1 MTDNYHFNIISLNNT
16 KSLEFMRFKAVSSNK
31 SAILP
36 FFLDKNNVV
45 HFIAYAPVPQHE
57 GEHGRILPYQIA
69 RGTIRSEY
77 RLGEKT
83 IWQDKGRSKGIS
95 GATFVRD
102 ETPLEAALREG
113 EEELGMPTQ
122 AVQTIYD
129 CGELPYQN
137 PKGVVYSLHMF
148 LAKIE
153 GANVLAEPDPY
164 SCAARLNGV
173 TLEQAENLAQI
184 PISET
189 SFETRPFK
197 ESYLTLLRALN
208 DTVLEN
214 CLS

>member
-1 MTDNYHFNIISLNNT
+1 MTNNYNFNIISLT
-16 KSLEFMRFKAVSSNK
+16 KAKSLDFMRFNAINSNK

-36 FFLDKNNVV
+36 FFMNDANIP

-69 RGTIRSEY
+69 RGTIKSEY
-77 RLGEKT
+77 KLGEKT
-83 IWQDKGRSKGIS
+83 IWQDKGRSKGLS
-95 GATFVRD
+95 GATLVRD

-113 EEELGMPTQ
+113 EEELGMPLA

-148 LAKIE
+148 MAKIND
-153 GANVLAEPDPY
+153 ASALAEPDPY

-184 PISET
+184 NPIET
-189 SFETRPFK
+189 SFEIRPFK

-208 DTVLEN
+208 DTILEN
-214 CLS
+214 CI